1 MMRYRRLGRT
11 GLVVSEIGLGGGGI
25 GAVWGAT
32 TEDDIAAT
40 IALALREG
48 VNFFDVA
55 PGYGNGLAEEN
66 LGRALGDQRDRAL
79 VATKVSLAD
88 DELDDIAGAAER
100 SLTASLERLHKDH
113 VDLFQLHNNI
123 AGERGHFRRSVSA
136 ADVLGPNG
144 ALAALERLRDMGLTR
159 YIGITGLGEAAA
171 VRQVMREGP
180 IDTVQVYYN
189 LLNPSAAG
197 PLPEGSTLHDHGQL
211 LELAQQLGIGVIA
224 IRNLAAGALGGPI
237 DRAVAADSLVAR
249 DSLRS
254 ARLAFLTEGGAP
266 LSQVA
271 ARFVLEHSAVATV
284 VPGAKNA
291 AEMADAV
298 ASMELAPLSDAQREQ
313 LERELATD
321 FGLPE
326 PGDGLL

>member
-1 MMRYRRLGRT
+1 M
-11 GLVVSEIGLGGGGI
+11 
-25 GAVWGAT
+25 
-32 TEDDIAAT
+32 
-40 IALALREG
+40 
-48 VNFFDVA
+48 
-55 PGYGNGLAEEN
+55 
-66 LGRALGDQRDRAL
+66 
-79 VATKVSLAD
+79 
-88 DELDDIAGAAER
+88 
-100 SLTASLERLHKDH
+100 
-113 VDLFQLHNNI
+113 
-123 AGERGHFRRSVSA
+123 
-136 ADVLGPNG
+136 LGPNG

-211 LELAQQLGIGVIA
+211 LELARQLGIGVIA

-291 AEMADAV
+291 AEMADAI
-298 ASMELAPLSDAQREQ
+298 ASMELAPLSDAQWEQ

-321 FGLPE
+321 FGLAE